1 MKSALHIFDV
11 DHTITNG
18 STGRRFAEAA
28 ARRGVFKMRY
38 LAMIPYSYAIY
49 RFGGRAGSLF
59 EGDFPAIR
67 GVEKALLEKIGRD
80 VFERRT
86 VKALRPGIL
95 RLIESIKADGGK
107 VALATSSLDFIVL
120 PLAERLGIDDVLAS
134 KLEYEDGRCTG
145 RLDGKAMFGQAKRD
159 AVVAYAAEN
168 GVELADCAF
177 YSDSIHDL
185 PLLLAVGESVAVAPD
200 RRLRREAEARGWKIL
215 ESR

>member
-1 MKSALHIFDV
+1 VRSALHIFDV
-11 DHTITNG
+11 DHTITKG

-38 LAMIPYSYAIY
+38 LAMIPYSYAVY
-49 RFGGRAGSLF
+49 RFGGGALSLF
-59 EGDFPAIR
+59 ESDFPAIR
-67 GVEKALLEKIGRD
+67 GVEKTLLEDIGRD

-95 RLIESIKADGGK
+95 RLIESIKAEGGK
-107 VALATSSLDFIVL
+107 VALATSSLDFIVQ
-120 PLAERLGIDDVLAS
+120 PLARRLGIDDVLAS
-134 KLEYEDGRCTG
+134 ELEYEDGRCTG
-145 RLDGKAMFGQAKRD
+145 RLAGRAMFGKAKRD
-159 AVVAYAAEN
+159 AVLSYAAAS
-168 GVELADCAF
+168 GFELADCAF

-185 PLLLAVGESVAVAPD
+185 PLLLAVGESVAVTPD